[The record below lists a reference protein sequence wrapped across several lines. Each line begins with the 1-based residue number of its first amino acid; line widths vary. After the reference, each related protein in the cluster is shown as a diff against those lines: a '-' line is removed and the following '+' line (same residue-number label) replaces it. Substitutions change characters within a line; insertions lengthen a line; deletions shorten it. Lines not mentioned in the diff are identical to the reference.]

1 MYKNTL
7 SFSRT
12 VGWYFGAF
20 TLLSLL
26 VKLPSMKV
34 LAIETATMAGS
45 IAVIED
51 DTLIGEVR
59 INVKIAHSERVM
71 TSVEWLLTASNLSIN
86 DIDAFAV
93 SIGPGSFTGLRI
105 GLSTI
110 KGLSYAAKKPIV
122 PVPTLDAFARRLR
135 FSSYPV
141 CPMLDA
147 RKNEVYTGL
156 YKWENDQ
163 CRKIVPETAIA
174 PADFLKEIKGQTIF
188 MGEGAKIYRELII
201 EKLHGNAL
209 FASPSEMSP
218 SASSVAEIA
227 IEKLK
232 EGITA
237 DPASLVPFYLRRSEA
252 EILWKG

>member
-1 MYKNTL
+1 MPDFAT
-7 SFSRT
+7 
-12 VGWYFGAF
+12 F
-20 TLLSLL
+20 TLLSLS

-34 LAIETATMAGS
+34 LAIETATMSGS
-45 IAVIED
+45 IAVVED

-122 PVPTLDAFARRLR
+122 PVPTLDAFARRIR

-156 YKWENDQ
+156 YSWENGQ
-163 CRKIVPETAIA
+163 CRKIIPEIAIA
-174 PADFLKEIKGQTIF
+174 PADFLKEIGERTIF
-188 MGEGAKIYRELII
+188 MGEGAKIYRQLII
-201 EKLHGNAL
+201 DKLPDNAL
-209 FASPSEMSP
+209 FASPSEMTP

-227 IEKLK
+227 IEKLQ

-237 DPASLVPFYLRRSEA
+237 DPASLVPFYLRRSSA
-252 EILWKG
+252 EIQWKG

>member
-1 MYKNTL
+1 MYKNIL

-12 VGWYFGAF
+12 VGLYFVVF

-45 IAVIED
+45 IAVIDD

-122 PVPTLDAFARRLR
+122 PVPTLDAFAWKFR
-135 FSSYPV
+135 FSSHPV

-147 RKNEVYTGL
+147 RKNEVYAAL
-156 YKWENDQ
+156 YNWENVE
-163 CRKIVPETAIA
+163 CRKLIPETATA
-174 PADFLKEIKGQTIF
+174 PAELLNNIKGRTIF
-188 MGEGAKIYRELII
+188 TGEGARIYRKLII
-201 EKLHGNAL
+201 EKLGGNAL
-209 FASPSEMSP
+209 FASSSDMSP

-237 DPASLVPFYLRRSEA
+237 DPASLTPFYLRRAEA

>member
-1 MYKNTL
+1 MQGRDGQL
-7 SFSRT
+7 CP
-12 VGWYFGAF
+12 AF
-20 TLLSLL
+20 TLLTLL
-26 VKLPSMKV
+26 VKLPFMKA

-71 TSVEWLLTASNLSIN
+71 TSVKWLLTASNLSIN

-105 GLSTI
+105 GLSTA

-122 PVPTLDAFARRLR
+122 AVPTLDAFARRLR
-135 FSSYPV
+135 FPAYPV

-147 RKNEVYTGL
+147 RKNEVYAGL
-156 YKWENDQ
+156 YKWDDDKYS
-163 CRKIVPETAIA
+163 KIIPETAIA
-174 PADFLKEIKGQTIF
+174 PADLLRDIKGRTIF

-201 EKLHGNAL
+201 EKLRSDAL
-209 FASPSEMSP
+209 FASPSDMIP
-218 SASSVAEIA
+218 SAASVAEIA
-227 IEKLK
+227 LEKLK

-237 DPASLVPFYLRRSEA
+237 DPASLVPFYLRRAEA
-252 EILWKG
+252 EIRWKG